1 MTGNRALDGQ
11 VAIVTGA
18 SRGIGADI
26 ARHLAAAGAK
36 VVLAARTEEQS
47 DPRLPGTIHSVAADI
62 QASGGEALPVRT
74 NVREPDSV
82 EGCVARA
89 VEHFG
94 RLDILVNNAAVMVP
108 GDIGGV
114 QPRHLD
120 LIWQVDLRG
129 PLLMVRSALP
139 HMRTAGGGH
148 IINVSSGAARMPGP
162 GPYAQRDRSGAPTG
176 ISIDLFYGMVKAGLD
191 RVTQGL
197 AMDLQA
203 SKSPSTA
210 SRRRAPCARP
220 GTRSRTTTRSIRS
233 RSSSRRTRWARQPSG
248 SASSRRR
255 ATPATSRST
264 ATCCERRGCR
274 RSGRPTRRSPVIPT
288 DRQRAPRSRSSSGR
302 YLAGDAPT
310 PTSAATARTASAT
323 AWNGLV
329 GVAQAPC
336 MRL

>member
-129 PLLMVRSALP
+129 PLLDGAICPAAHAHRG
-139 HMRTAGGGH
+139 RGH

-203 SKSPSTA
+203 SNIAVNCLSPQGAVRTPGYSFADNDPEHPLEEFESADTMGQA
-210 SRRRAPCARP
+210 AVWICEQPPQSYTGNIAFDRDLLRAQ
-220 GTRSRTTTRSIRS
+220 GL
-233 RSSSRRTRWARQPSG
+233 
-248 SASSRRR
+248 
-255 ATPATSRST
+255 PA
-264 ATCCERRGCR
+264 
-274 RSGRPTRRSPVIPT
+274 
-288 DRQRAPRSRSSSGR
+288 
-302 YLAGDAPT
+302 
-310 PTSAATARTASAT
+310 
-323 AWNGLV
+323 
-329 GVAQAPC
+329 
-336 MRL
+336 